1 MNENIDMNK
10 VIKLSE
16 CCAVI
21 AGQSPESR
29 YYNTEGNGIPFF
41 QGKSDFGELYPTT
54 RIYCSQPKKIAEKDD
69 ILLSVRAPVGP
80 TNLSPGKVCIGRG
93 LTAIRPDESILTKYL
108 LFYFRYFEIALQQ
121 AGTGT
126 TFSAITQDVVKNI
139 VIPVPSLFEQ
149 QHIVTRIEEL
159 FSDLDKAVETLQ
171 MIKQQLAVYRQAVL
185 KEAFSQTNT
194 LVELSNIS
202 KSRLGK
208 MLDKEKNVGTPRG
221 YLRNINVR
229 WFSFDLSDVKEMRI
243 EDSEIDKYS
252 IQKDDLLICEG
263 GEPGRC
269 AVWEKDDTFYY
280 QKALHR
286 VRFSIETNPRFYMY
300 YIWFV
305 AQTGKL
311 NPYFTGTG
319 IKHLTKQS
327 LERLPVPKV
336 TKEIQD
342 KIVDEIESRLSV
354 CNCIEQTVEMSL
366 KLEKALRQSILKSAF
381 EGRMV

>member
-1 MNENIDMNK
+1 MNNNWNIKTLGTVAKYVNGRAFK
-10 VIKLSE
+10 PSE
-16 CCAVI
+16 WE
-21 AGQSPESR
+21 ESGLPIIR
-29 YYNTEGNGIPFF
+29 IQNLTGEKSKYNYSSMEHEG
-41 QGKSDFGELYPTT
+41 
-54 RIYCSQPKKIAEKDD
+54 
-69 ILLSVRAPVGP
+69 
-80 TNLSPGKVCIGRG
+80 
-93 LTAIRPDESILTKYL
+93 KYRVQHGDL
-108 LFYFRYFEIALQQ
+108 LFAWSASLGAHIWKNGDAWLNQHIFHVIPNVDICKDYLYYFLKSVVADLYSKTH
-121 AGTGT
+121 GSGMVH
-126 TFSAITQDVVKNI
+126 ITKSPFMATK
-139 VIPVPSLFEQ
+139 IPVPSLFEQ

-208 MLDKEKNVGTPRG
+208 MLDKEKNIGTPRG

-229 WFSFDLSDVKEMRI
+229 WFSFDLSDVKEMGI

-280 QKALHR
+280 QKALHS

-319 IKHLTKQS
+319 IKHLTKQF

-381 EGRMV
+381 EGRMVKYG